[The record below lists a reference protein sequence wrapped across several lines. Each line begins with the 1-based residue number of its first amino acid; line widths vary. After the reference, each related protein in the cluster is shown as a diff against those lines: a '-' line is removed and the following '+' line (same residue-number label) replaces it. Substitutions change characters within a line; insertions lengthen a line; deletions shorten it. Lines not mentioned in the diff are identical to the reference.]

1 MNKIL
6 VIGLSVFLL
15 AACSK
20 KQEQETPIKMFPNKE
35 DVMTLPS
42 ASTVYNRCIKKTVEH
57 IQYAP
62 NDTAEDLISFCKEQA
77 EKVKALT
84 ETLGQVN

>member
-1 MNKIL
+1 MKKIL
-6 VIGLSVFLL
+6 VVGLSVFLL
-15 AACSK
+15 AACGK
-20 KQEQETPIKMFPNKE
+20 KQEQETPIKMFPNKK

-42 ASTVYNRCIKKTVEH
+42 AATVYNDCIKKTVEH

-62 NDTAEDLISFCKEQA
+62 KDTAEDLISFCKEQA

-84 ETLGQVN
+84 ETLGKVN